1 MMNQTNGVRTKRR
14 IQAASAAGMLLLVG
28 ISAAFAQSTPTP
40 AGPGAASVA
49 AGESSS
55 AKRWMSLV
63 ESFAGGK
70 ESAGKALAKVDP
82 CRDVTMR
89 YVFPAEVAEV
99 LVKGGDRV
107 KQGQVMSRVR
117 DADIKAAIEQQRL
130 AADSD
135 LEVRGARASADLAK
149 FRFEQLKTGGVFTP
163 EDFERARADSLT
175 TQVQYEQALL
185 NRQVQKA
192 GLDRLIGQFERYRLE
207 APFDGIVENVM
218 IEVGR
223 GVGEQVD
230 AIRVVNIDNLW
241 LDAYPDTEETLRL
254 GLKSG
259 SPAWVLLNLPEKP
272 ALIQGKVL
280 YVSPAADYVGQT
292 RRVRV
297 EIPNPLEFPAGL
309 QGAVRFTEP
318 SSEWKQ
324 YLVKPAAGGGTMTSD
339 AGGADR
345 TGERTAESPGA
356 PAKFAPPPRSPGKN
370 TTDDRAQLGAA
381 RDERGGLAAAGR
393 GGDQEATR

>member
-14 IQAASAAGMLLLVG
+14 IQAASAAGMLVLVG

-149 FRFEQLKTGGVFTP
+149 FRF
-163 EDFERARADSLT
+163 
-175 TQVQYEQALL
+175 
-185 NRQVQKA
+185 
-192 GLDRLIGQFERYRLE
+192 
-207 APFDGIVENVM
+207 
-218 IEVGR
+218 
-223 GVGEQVD
+223 
-230 AIRVVNIDNLW
+230 
-241 LDAYPDTEETLRL
+241 
-254 GLKSG
+254 
-259 SPAWVLLNLPEKP
+259 
-272 ALIQGKVL
+272 
-280 YVSPAADYVGQT
+280 
-292 RRVRV
+292 
-297 EIPNPLEFPAGL
+297 
-309 QGAVRFTEP
+309 
-318 SSEWKQ
+318 
-324 YLVKPAAGGGTMTSD
+324 
-339 AGGADR
+339 
-345 TGERTAESPGA
+345 
-356 PAKFAPPPRSPGKN
+356 
-370 TTDDRAQLGAA
+370 
-381 RDERGGLAAAGR
+381 
-393 GGDQEATR
+393 